1 MASAERK
8 RKGNVSLQDW
18 VAEKLECPV
27 CLETIKYPPV
37 FLCNNRH
44 ELCHKC
50 RKRLKAERKPCPV
63 CNGELTNAMARAVE
77 KMLEELPKTYCK
89 HEGCTFS
96 RSDTELVKSHEERDC
111 RMKPVKCEVCHQ
123 KIALFMLYYHMVEVH
138 KRTPCHA
145 NLDEETP
152 FITRLKKNTCGLDD
166 YQDTL
171 DVVSSTRN
179 FFINKKQYNK
189 TLTMFWISICGTQKE
204 ADEYEYTI
212 KIENSAKNRAKQIN
226 LFTGKRDC
234 VSCDLSCEEMKEKRW
249 RKEGALFLNKDM
261 LESAAMENDEQFLK
275 FSYTLVIKKK

>member
-1 MASAERK
+1 MLIWMRK
-8 RKGNVSLQDW
+8 LHSSRVW
-18 VAEKLECPV
+18 
-27 CLETIKYPPV
+27 
-37 FLCNNRH
+37 
-44 ELCHKC
+44 
-50 RKRLKAERKPCPV
+50 KR
-63 CNGELTNAMARAVE
+63 N
-77 KMLEELPKTYCK
+77 TY
-89 HEGCTFS
+89 
-96 RSDTELVKSHEERDC
+96 
-111 RMKPVKCEVCHQ
+111 
-123 KIALFMLYYHMVEVH
+123 
-138 KRTPCHA
+138 
-145 NLDEETP
+145 
-152 FITRLKKNTCGLDD
+152 GLDD

-212 KIENSAKNRAKQIN
+212 KIENSAKNRAKQIY

-261 LESAAMENDEQFLK
+261 LESAATENNEQFLK